1 MSDSAPPASGV
12 FFSKHRLEALC
23 DGVFAVVMTLLVLE
37 IKPELEPHAGNE
49 AVAHTL
55 RALASP
61 LFAYA
66 FTFLISCIFWN
77 LHHRKFTLLR
87 HTNAIHTTL
96 TLVFLFAVT
105 LLPVSISIYIR
116 AKSSPLAHAV
126 YFGNF
131 TLIALPLLLSWLYA
145 RRAGLTDPVSPLNL
159 TQSLTARMIA
169 LTLLGVI
176 MMIASYFDWPYLIL
190 LALPVILYVRRQR
203 QTATP

>member
-1 MSDSAPPASGV
+1 MGSAI
-12 FFSKHRLEALC
+12 FSKHRLEALS

-37 IKPELEPHAGNE
+37 IKPELEPFAGDE

-55 RALASP
+55 RALALP
-61 LFAYA
+61 LLAYA

-87 HTNAIHTTL
+87 HTNTRHTAL

-116 AKSSPLAHAV
+116 AKSSALAHVV

-131 TLIALPLLLSWLYA
+131 TLIAFSLLLSWLYA
-145 RRAGLTDPVSPLNL
+145 RRAGLADPAFPG
-159 TQSLTARMIA
+159 SLTRNLSVRMFT
-169 LTLLGVI
+169 LTLVGVI
-176 MMIASYFDWPYLIL
+176 AMLASYFDRPYLFML
-190 LALPVILYVRRQR
+190 VLPVILYLRRR
-203 QTATP
+203 KLAAS